1 MRIAVRLGLVLV
13 GLVTGWF
20 LLHELFLSLQRFG
33 VGIPNWLANAYMSSL
48 IGGLIF
54 FILSLFVTSG
64 IVTLIRF
71 MEERLV
77 RLPVADLL
85 FGSIGLIIGLVIA
98 FLFSV
103 SLEFIDIP
111 VLSRLIPIFTT
122 ALFGYFG
129 FAVGYRKR
137 SEWIRLFTR
146 DRSEKTMVA
155 PVKQNDKVL
164 DTSVIIDGRIAD
176 IAKTGFIEGTL
187 VVPQFV
193 IGELQ
198 YIADSSDTLKRNR
211 GRRGLDVLKEL
222 QSNDRINVEI
232 YDGDFEDVSEVDI
245 KLIKLAELKDGTVVT
260 NDYNLNKVC
269 DVRNIPVLNI
279 NDLANAVKQIVI
291 PGEEMIVTVIKE
303 GKEQNQGV
311 AYLEDGTMVVIE
323 GGRKLISKTLPVV
336 VTSVLQTSAGRMIF
350 ARPE

>member
-1 MRIAVRLGLVLV
+1 MKIAVRIGFILIGLVV
-13 GLVTGWF
+13 GWF
-20 LLHELFLSLQRFG
+20 GIIEATLLLGDLGMNVPEWLT
-33 VGIPNWLANAYMSSL
+33 IPYVASL

-54 FILSLFVTSG
+54 FILSLFLTDGVVA
-64 IVTLIRF
+64 IIRF
-71 MEERLV
+71 AEERLV
-77 RLPVADLL
+77 RLPVGDIL
-85 FGSIGLIIGLVIA
+85 FGSIGLIIGLLIA
-98 FLFSV
+98 FLISV
-103 SLEFIDIP
+103 SLEVTNIFL
-111 VLSRLIPIFTT
+111 LSKIVPIFVT

-137 SEWIRLFTR
+137 NEWIKLFVK
-146 DRSEKTMVA
+146 SEREKSAA
-155 PVKQNDKVL
+155 PVKRSNDKIL

-176 IAKTGFIEGTL
+176 IATTGFVEGTL
-187 VVPQFV
+187 IVPQFV

-211 GRRGLDVLKEL
+211 GRRGLDILKEL
-222 QSNDRINVEI
+222 QENKRIQVEL
-232 YDGDFEDVSEVDI
+232 YDGDFEDVAEVDI
-245 KLIKLAELKDGTVVT
+245 KLIKLAELKNGIVVT

-269 DVRNIPVLNI
+269 EVRNVPVLNI

-291 PGEEMIVTVIKE
+291 PGEEMVVTVIKE

-311 AYLEDGTMVVIE
+311 AYLEDGTMVVVE